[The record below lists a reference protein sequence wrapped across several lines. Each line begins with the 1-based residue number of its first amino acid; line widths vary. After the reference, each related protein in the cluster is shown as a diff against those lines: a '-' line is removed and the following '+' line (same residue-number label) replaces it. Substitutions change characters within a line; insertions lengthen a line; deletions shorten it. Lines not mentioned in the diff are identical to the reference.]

1 MKKVQLSEELS
12 LSAVVQGFWRA
23 DSWNMTTQ
31 EMVNFMH
38 ACIERGVTTFDTAEI
53 YGGAEAKMGEAFAA
67 DPSILKEIELVSK
80 TGIYLTEVDG
90 ATFGYYNTTKERVCS
105 PAKRV

>member
-1 MKKVQLSEELS
+1 MKKVQLSEGIS

-23 DSWNMTTQ
+23 DSWNMTTK
-31 EMVNFMH
+31 EMVAFMH

-80 TGIYLTEVDG
+80 TGNIFNGSRWCYIWLL
-90 ATFGYYNTTKERVCS
+90 
-105 PAKRV
+105 

>member
-1 MKKVQLSEELS
+1 
-12 LSAVVQGFWRA
+12 
-23 DSWNMTTQ
+23 
-31 EMVNFMH
+31 MH

-90 ATFGYYNTTKERVCS
+90 ATFGY
-105 PAKRV
+105 

>member
-90 ATFGYYNTTKERVCS
+90 ATFWLL
-105 PAKRV
+105 

>member
-31 EMVNFMH
+31 EMGKFH
-38 ACIERGVTTFDTAEI
+38 ACMYRTWRNYI
-53 YGGAEAKMGEAFAA
+53 
-67 DPSILKEIELVSK
+67 
-80 TGIYLTEVDG
+80 
-90 ATFGYYNTTKERVCS
+90 
-105 PAKRV
+105 